1 MPLNVPDE
9 GCNSRAA
16 LEGRHFRSSIRVVR
30 GTGRKVAAVLC
41 STAYIQRFVSRIQT
55 NSFTGSF

>member
-16 LEGRHFRSSIRVVR
+16 LEGRHLRSSIRVVR

-41 STAYIQRFVSRIQT
+41 RTHSVLTFNVSV
-55 NSFTGSF
+55 SFKRNN